1 MAAFQMR
8 GSNWRFRRV
17 MKLEVN
23 TVVYKPLRGSSFI
36 PLPVKL
42 AFKKG
47 IVNMKNNIDIISL
60 NTLKIDEMLKFL
72 TFNIYF
78 RLFSYKKNKK

>member
-1 MAAFQMR
+1 MVNLV
-8 GSNWRFRRV
+8 NWLIRF
-17 MKLEVN
+17 
-23 TVVYKPLRGSSFI
+23 
-36 PLPVKL
+36 
-42 AFKKG
+42 G